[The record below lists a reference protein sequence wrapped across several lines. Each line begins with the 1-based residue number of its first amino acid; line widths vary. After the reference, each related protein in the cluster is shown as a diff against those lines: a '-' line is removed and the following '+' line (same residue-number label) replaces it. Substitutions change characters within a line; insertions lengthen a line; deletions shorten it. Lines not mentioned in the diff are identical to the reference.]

1 MPRARR
7 SIQMTHTWE
16 GTTHHAV
23 QKRGYVEDSVE
34 EMLAWL
40 FVKTD
45 EEIVEEAEV
54 AALHS
59 MLLVEDPRPD
69 RAGYGYNG

>member
-1 MPRARR
+1 M
-7 SIQMTHTWE
+7 
-16 GTTHHAV
+16 
-23 QKRGYVEDSVE
+23 EDPLV

-45 EEIVEEAEV
+45 EEIRTEVEI

-59 MLLVEDPRPD
+59 IFDAEDPRPD
-69 RAGYGYNG
+69 RTGS